1 MLQRIIAG
9 EMGKDILINHSDED
23 ADYDGDEADDTEYQE
38 WLDDWRFEM
47 NTYNY

>member
-1 MLQRIIAG
+1 MLQRINAG
-9 EMGKDILINHSDED
+9 EMGKDILINHP
-23 ADYDGDEADDTEYQE
+23 DGETDFDGEETEDTEYQE